1 MSKLKESGIEW
12 IGRIPEGWNI
22 CKVKDIFFRKN
33 EKANI
38 ENPTV
43 LSLARTGVK
52 IRDISNGEGQLAE
65 NYSKYNPV
73 EIRDLLLNPMD
84 LYSGANCSISE
95 VEGVISPAYFNLRT
109 KRDDCAKYYDYYF
122 KTQYWGMV
130 LFAHG
135 KGVSFD
141 NRWTLNSETLMNYYL
156 PHPSSE
162 EQKRIVIF
170 LDKKIGEIDNAIK
183 KTKET
188 IEDYKK
194 LIVDL
199 INETIK
205 NGFNVRNTKDSNLN
219 HIGFINED
227 WEIVKFKYILDC
239 KIDNRGRT
247 PETSNNN
254 KDIPLIEV
262 NAIGEKYPNL
272 NQVKKYITKE
282 SHDKYIRKDLLEGD
296 IIITTVGATI
306 GKCSIVPKNVN
317 YCIAQN
323 LVGYRVNKD
332 QFPLFWFYYFKS
344 RLFQDMFS
352 QYDKGNTI
360 NNVKISD
367 MEQAKVVVPD
377 YNSQIKIA
385 NYLDEKCNEI
395 DKLIENKEKI
405 IEELEQYKKS
415 VIYEYVT
422 GKKEV
427 K

>member
-1 MSKLKESGIEW
+1 M
-12 IGRIPEGWNI
+12 
-22 CKVKDIFFRKN
+22 
-33 EKANI
+33 
-38 ENPTV
+38 
-43 LSLARTGVK
+43 
-52 IRDISNGEGQLAE
+52 
-65 NYSKYNPV
+65 
-73 EIRDLLLNPMD
+73 
-84 LYSGANCSISE
+84 
-95 VEGVISPAYFNLRT
+95 
-109 KRDDCAKYYDYYF
+109 
-122 KTQYWGMV
+122 
-130 LFAHG
+130 
-135 KGVSFD
+135 
-141 NRWTLNSETLMNYYL
+141 
-156 PHPSSE
+156 
-162 EQKRIVIF
+162 
-170 LDKKIGEIDNAIK
+170 
-183 KTKET
+183 
-188 IEDYKK
+188 
-194 LIVDL
+194 
-199 INETIK
+199 
-205 NGFNVRNTKDSNLN
+205 
-219 HIGFINED
+219 
-227 WEIVKFKYILDC
+227 DC

-344 RLFQDMFS
+344 CLFQDMFS

-395 DKLIENKEKI
+395 DKLIESKEKI

>member
-1 MSKLKESGIEW
+1 M
-12 IGRIPEGWNI
+12 
-22 CKVKDIFFRKN
+22 
-33 EKANI
+33 
-38 ENPTV
+38 
-43 LSLARTGVK
+43 
-52 IRDISNGEGQLAE
+52 Q
-65 NYSKYNPV
+65 
-73 EIRDLLLNPMD
+73 
-84 LYSGANCSISE
+84 
-95 VEGVISPAYFNLRT
+95 
-109 KRDDCAKYYDYYF
+109 
-122 KTQYWGMV
+122 
-130 LFAHG
+130 
-135 KGVSFD
+135 
-141 NRWTLNSETLMNYYL
+141 
-156 PHPSSE
+156 
-162 EQKRIVIF
+162 
-170 LDKKIGEIDNAIK
+170 
-183 KTKET
+183 
-188 IEDYKK
+188 
-194 LIVDL
+194 
-199 INETIK
+199 
-205 NGFNVRNTKDSNLN
+205 
-219 HIGFINED
+219 
-227 WEIVKFKYILDC
+227 
-239 KIDNRGRT
+239 NRGRT
-247 PETSNNN
+247 PETSKNN